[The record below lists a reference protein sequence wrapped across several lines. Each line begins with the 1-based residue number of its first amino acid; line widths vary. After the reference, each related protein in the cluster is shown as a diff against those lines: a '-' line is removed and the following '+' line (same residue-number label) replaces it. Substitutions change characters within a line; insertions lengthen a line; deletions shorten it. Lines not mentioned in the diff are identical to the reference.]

1 MAAVLR
7 APFRAQALS
16 HCRDFLRVTWKDG
29 AKSIFPNI
37 WLRSVIR
44 DEHFFDAGSLLYR
57 PEKYTAFLCK
67 ESPLLSVEHHDEN
80 DLLKV
85 KWPDHSTTFGLSWLR
100 AQDTTHHDSTPHVV
114 PWTADTRLDNYF
126 DYSRIHEEMESWM
139 MCLRK
144 YGVAYMTGVPPNEEG
159 LKGILHTLGKRISLS
174 TVYQPWTNATS

>member
-16 HCRDFLRVTWKDG
+16 HCCDFLRVTWKDG

-114 PWTADTRLDNYF
+114 PWTADTRLDNYS

-174 TVYQPWTNATS
+174 TVYQPWT